1 MISRHDRPTAHAR
14 APRCHARTHQTPAPD
29 SSPCENPVQQ
39 QPSHPSRQRGPSP
52 PPPRQEPD
60 STTETAAGIPNRPS
74 HKAANQQSRAAGFRA
89 LRRCWVAPALG
100 GLVDG
105 ADTTALLLAAGVNLA
120 NRGADRP
127 SAPECC
133 IAGADRQP
141 LRAAALDQRCQENR
155 GQTTQT
161 DTRSQR
167 NRASRRGGHRV
178 STGSKPIVQTGLP
191 GYVLQE
197 SPYPDQPTRKPRLG
211 HNPHRMIFMPRAE
224 RDCPRRSHPIEI
236 GLRTVAN
243 GPQTDRRERSVCD

>member
-14 APRCHARTHQTPAPD
+14 APRCHAHTHQTPAPD

-141 LRAAALDQRCQENR
+141 LLRSKMPGEPRANDTDGYALAAQSGKSQGRPPSKHGLEAHRPNR
-155 GQTTQT
+155 PARLRSPREPLSRST
-161 DTRSQR
+161 D
-167 NRASRRGGHRV
+167 
-178 STGSKPIVQTGLP
+178 
-191 GYVLQE
+191 
-197 SPYPDQPTRKPRLG
+197 RKPRLG

-243 GPQTDRRERSVCD
+243 GPQTDRRERSVRD